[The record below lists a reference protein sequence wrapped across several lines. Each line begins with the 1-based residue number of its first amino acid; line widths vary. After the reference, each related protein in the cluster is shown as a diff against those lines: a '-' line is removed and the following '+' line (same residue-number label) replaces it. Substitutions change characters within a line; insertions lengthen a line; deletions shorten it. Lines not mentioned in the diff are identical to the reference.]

1 MKDAGKWVPGPHLI
15 LPTLWDPSYSPP
27 LPHLCSWTCLS
38 LFSIVV
44 LVSCQNT
51 SPNTADK
58 SNHVKQ
64 LHKGFSICLKLCCV
78 CVWGGGCSLASYF
91 YIVQKKGWVLSYL
104 GNGETEHVSTRGRIL
119 QHLLPAAILALKVP
133 QSVSQVSSRVGVL
146 DWLEFLSRAGT
157 RDRLV
162 TKWHFLQGEIVANCK
177 VEKEMEGAGWLKN
190 NLQLLS
196 SSPQG

>member
-1 MKDAGKWVPGPHLI
+1 MLASECLGPISFCPHSETLAILLPCPIFVPGPAWVCFR
-15 LPTLWDPSYSPP
+15 LWF
-27 LPHLCSWTCLS
+27 LS
-38 LFSIVV
+38 LVRIHHQILQTKVTTWNNFTRDFQYALSYVV
-44 LVSCQNT
+44 
-51 SPNTADK
+51 
-58 SNHVKQ
+58 
-64 LHKGFSICLKLCCV
+64 CV
-78 CVWGGGCSLASYF
+78 CVWGCSLASYF